1 MINKY
6 IFREYDIRGKVAD
19 DFPPNVVQSLGKSF
33 GTFVQRAG
41 GQEISLSGDVRLTTP
56 DLIDQFKTGVLST
69 GVDVINLGILPTPV
83 NYFSMF
89 ELGVFGAV
97 QITGSHNPPEFNGF
111 KLSMQRKAVFG
122 KQIQDIRAIIEK
134 GDFAVGE
141 GSEVK
146 HDLKAIY
153 KKMILNKINIGRPMK
168 VVMDCGNAAGAILAP
183 EIFINMENVDL
194 TEFYCDIDGTFPN
207 HHPDPT
213 IKENLADLI
222 AAMKTGQYDI
232 GVAFDGDADR
242 VGVVD
247 ETGEIIW
254 ADQLM
259 SLFLPEVIQNEGDEI
274 LYDVKCSQALE
285 EMITKY
291 GGKPIMWKTGHSLI
305 KQRMHELG
313 CRFGGE
319 MSGHIFFADDY
330 FGYDDAIYVAARA
343 VQMLSRSKQ
352 TLSEMVESLPKY
364 YSTPEM
370 RMAAE
375 NDEEKFRIAEEAV
388 AYFTA
393 NYDCSTVDGVRIRF
407 GDGWGLVRSSNT
419 QPVIVC
425 RFEADSHER
434 MEEIKNL
441 VLGKLSEF
449 GTLQLDDGH

>member
-1 MINKY
+1 M
-6 IFREYDIRGKVAD
+6 AD
-19 DFPPNVVQSLGKSF
+19 DFPPDVVENLGKGF
-33 GTFVQRAG
+33 GSLVKRAG

-56 DLIDQFKTGVLST
+56 NLIEQFKTGLLST
-69 GVDVINLGILPTPV
+69 GVDVINIGILPTPV

-111 KLSMQRKAVFG
+111 KLSMERKAVFG
-122 KQIQDIRAIIEK
+122 EQIQDIRAIIEK
-134 GDFAVGE
+134 EDYETGE
-141 GSEVK
+141 GSEVM
-146 HDLKAIY
+146 HNLKAVY
-153 KKMILNKINIGRPMK
+153 KKMILDKINIERPIK

-183 EIFINMENVDL
+183 EIFNNMENVEL

-213 IKENLADLI
+213 VKENLADLI
-222 AAMKTGQYDI
+222 CAMKTGQYDI

-259 SLFLPEVIQNEGDEI
+259 SLFLPEVIQNEGEEI

-285 EMITKY
+285 EMIAKH
-291 GGKPIMWKTGHSLI
+291 GGTPVMWKTGHSLI

-330 FGYDDAIYVAARA
+330 YGYDDAIYVAARA

-352 TLSEMVESLPKY
+352 ALSEMVESLPKY

-441 VLGKLSEF
+441 VLNKLSEF
-449 GTLQLDDGH
+449 GTLQQDAGH